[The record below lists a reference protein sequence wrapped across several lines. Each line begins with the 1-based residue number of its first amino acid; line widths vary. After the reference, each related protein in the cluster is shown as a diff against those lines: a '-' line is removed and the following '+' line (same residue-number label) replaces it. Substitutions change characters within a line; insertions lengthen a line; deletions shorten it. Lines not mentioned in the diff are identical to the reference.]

1 MEFNFK
7 VTPNAEALFNNGE
20 EFQKAAA
27 RCLGVNEDGATEG
40 VFITLPAP
48 AVVNAA
54 FACEMYFK
62 ALILKSGK
70 NYPTARCKMKL
81 RI

>member
-27 RCLGVNEDGATEG
+27 RCLGVNEDGAIEIAKDG

-48 AVVNAA
+48 AVVNV
-54 FACEMYFK
+54 FESFD
-62 ALILKSGK
+62 S
-70 NYPTARCKMKL
+70 
-81 RI
+81 